1 QAAEEALADF
11 EARFQRNAIPDDL
24 PEVRVAVGAGLPVF
38 QVVKQAGLTG
48 TTSEAMRMIEQG
60 AVRLNGERIED
71 KGLLLAAGETVVL
84 QVGKRK
90 FAAVVLE

>member
-1 QAAEEALADF
+1 
-11 EARFQRNAIPDDL
+11 
-24 PEVRVAVGAGLPVF
+24 

-48 TTSEAMRMIEQG
+48 TTSEAIRMIDQG
-60 AVRLNGERIED
+60 AVRLNGDRVED
-71 KGLLLAAGETVVL
+71 KGLVLAAGEKVVL

>member
-1 QAAEEALADF
+1 MA
-11 EARFQRNAIPDDL
+11 
-24 PEVRVAVGAGLPVF
+24 VF

-60 AVRLNGERIED
+60 AVRLNGERVDD
-71 KGLLLAAGETVVL
+71 KSLMLGAGETVVL